1 MSCRTVGYVA
11 RWPDSHGQDLV
22 FWTRDR
28 PGECPGACEC
38 RLKGCQPCHCHFPPR
53 WSQEMILDRTY
64 TFLDYVRR
72 VAQRVATPADWG
84 CHVGL
89 WGVTWII
96 DPINSCLAS
105 ILPHLNLGS
114 ERIWPQLD
122 FGFSFNHL
130 LISWLRPVIVKSSC
144 IFAVCWQ
151 LSMFG
156 SAFLGQTHPVISR
169 QLVWLR
175 FSFGL
180 SWSKQNLCIPTWNWP
195 HWALLPMFVC
205 AGFLNSLGLS
215 ICSTA
220 LFFFLFVKMHCIY
233 GKFNSKPFS

>member
-1 MSCRTVGYVA
+1 MSSGTVGYVA

-38 RLKGCQPCHCHFPPR
+38 RLKGCQPCHFPPR

-84 CHVGL
+84 CNVGL

-105 ILPHLNLGS
+105 ILLHLNLGS

-195 HWALLPMFVC
+195 HWAHVTTHVCLRWFLELLRSIYLFYCFV
-205 AGFLNSLGLS
+205 FLS
-215 ICSTA
+215 IRKDA
-220 LFFFLFVKMHCIY
+220 LHIWQIQL
-233 GKFNSKPFS
+233 